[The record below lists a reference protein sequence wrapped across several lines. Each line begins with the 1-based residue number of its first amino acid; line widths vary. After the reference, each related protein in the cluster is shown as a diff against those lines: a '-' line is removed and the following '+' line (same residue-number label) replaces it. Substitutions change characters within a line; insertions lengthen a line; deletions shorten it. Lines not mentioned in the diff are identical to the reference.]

1 MKKPKKLPSPYKFAD
16 GGPLHDRDINGKL
29 LQSTYASALGNMFR
43 EGGPF
48 GEDQGVFDYATSIY
62 ASQPGNYYR
71 TGGQFPRPYSLPED
85 SFKQGGTNLHNSV
98 YASSSAPYPGIY
110 ATGGVLGGP
119 GDPPIKEQNAQSLPI
134 TAQDYIDVYNNSI
147 ALQNYM
153 KSRPEYT
160 LRDPSHISNKY
171 LKEKYPTSEKIYS
184 GLDDANK
191 TFNSFTLKN
200 NPEGQRT
207 VIKDGKTMFVLPN
220 EISSN
225 DYFQKI
231 DENKFKQRELSSGI
245 INVDIPF
252 AYYDKRIPLSA
263 VESYINQQ
271 TNDAVQIPIYD
282 PAYLKEEM
290 YKLNPNIQFNEDGSA
305 FIPENLIN
313 ILKQRPTQQLTRE
326 EFLINQPVVPEPTS
340 SKRYDSNTGKW
351 VVEPSIEKNKIE
363 DTYNKARWE
372 WAQKNKPPLQQLD
385 LKGETFADGGPII
398 PAIATYNPTLP
409 SNYAKD
415 YAARLKDIK
424 SNPIDPKTGA
434 PYQGSGGTDAGS
446 TGTGG
451 NYRAINPQEKA
462 AKIAELESLNINQL
476 RPDLLEQYLNLK
488 NNKPYFVAAERS
500 DKIMSMP
507 YDLRKY
513 TPMNA
518 AQLAIAYPEPE
529 PPKPTIG
536 YATDPYTGK
545 IVPGVSNVQNDATF
559 QVNRQMS
566 QFAEA
571 AYNTPE
577 ASAKRAAIDSERLN
591 NIELLKT
598 MTPEQKAAMRA
609 AGLTP
614 AQYLANPFAM
624 GGKLVV
630 AGGEKHRIYEKT
642 SPTGNGEGVEGHIMV
657 NHPTEDKGQW
667 DTIDLTTK
675 AGAKTVAEGIAAT
688 KQWHAEHPNQYA
700 EGGSILSMSNTPQ
713 LEGEGKDLTYPDGAY
728 VYNYGGKLFAPGGP
742 IYPTNQQLAQFLNP
756 EYQRVTQGQEVTVRP
771 SSAQLLL
778 SNANKRAEEV
788 AKKNKKYT
796 YTDPVSTQ
804 KIEFDSEQ
812 DFIDKQ
818 KRNLSIGKTTVNKSD
833 KIVQGLGNV
842 LEYTGVPGGLR
853 TLDRLKDDPLKF
865 AENVGITARDLYNL
879 PQNLAYQGVN
889 YLWGDGKFNLPVN
902 TEALGVTLDAAGMLP
917 FIPKGTSRAVK
928 QGVKMIGDDIGRGY
942 NYLTTQTPL
951 RNAYNYNPLANRT
964 VPMNRLFHGTDNPN
978 LLLDDIKFTDPNPNV
993 GSRPGTFKQRAAASG
1008 DPLEMPGGF
1017 YTNDRSVPGF
1027 MGNNNYRYSMDVPA
1041 NAKVFKWETGPSD
1054 NISVKRL
1061 QELKN
1066 EGYDI
1071 IQGKNIIGEIEYI
1084 PLKKDLISNWKLHQ
1098 KGDPELKLL
1107 KDLKFKT
1114 EQPHWLKG
1122 YKEALIESPGLPN
1135 TFTKSGLGGMDM
1147 SNHVIKNV
1155 DYYTQLLNT
1164 YNSKAL
1170 PAANRKFYKDL
1181 IANVKKQDGLVTE
1194 RQLNELKRL
1203 ATGNF
1208 NFGKKAY
1215 NMGGQTTVLK
1225 YPNNSYIYRLG
1236 GYYK

>member
-110 ATGGVLGGP
+110 
-119 GDPPIKEQNAQSLPI
+119 
-134 TAQDYIDVYNNSI
+134 
-147 ALQNYM
+147 
-153 KSRPEYT
+153 
-160 LRDPSHISNKY
+160 
-171 LKEKYPTSEKIYS
+171 
-184 GLDDANK
+184 
-191 TFNSFTLKN
+191 
-200 NPEGQRT
+200 
-207 VIKDGKTMFVLPN
+207 
-220 EISSN
+220 
-225 DYFQKI
+225 
-231 DENKFKQRELSSGI
+231 
-245 INVDIPF
+245 
-252 AYYDKRIPLSA
+252 
-263 VESYINQQ
+263 
-271 TNDAVQIPIYD
+271 
-282 PAYLKEEM
+282 
-290 YKLNPNIQFNEDGSA
+290 
-305 FIPENLIN
+305 
-313 ILKQRPTQQLTRE
+313 
-326 EFLINQPVVPEPTS
+326 
-340 SKRYDSNTGKW
+340 
-351 VVEPSIEKNKIE
+351 
-363 DTYNKARWE
+363 
-372 WAQKNKPPLQQLD
+372 
-385 LKGETFADGGPII
+385 ADGGPII

-545 IVPGVSNVQNDATF
+545 IVPGVSNVQNGATF

-577 ASAKRAAIDSERLN
+577 ATAKRAAIDSERLN

-614 AQYLANPFAM
+614 TQYLADPF
-624 GGKLVV
+624 
-630 AGGEKHRIYEKT
+630 
-642 SPTGNGEGVEGHIMV
+642 S
-657 NHPTEDKGQW
+657 
-667 DTIDLTTK
+667 
-675 AGAKTVAEGIAAT
+675 AGATEF
-688 KQWHAEHPNQYA
+688 A

-728 VYNYGGKLFAPGGP
+728 VYGRGGVIKTSQLFAGGGP
-742 IYPTNQQLAQFLNP
+742 IFPTNQQLAQFLNP

-833 KIVQGLGNV
+833 KIIQGLGNV

-865 AENVGITARDLYNL
+865 AENVGITARDLHNL

-889 YLWGDGKFNLPVN
+889 YLWGNGKFNLPVN
-902 TEALGVTLDAAGMLP
+902 TEALGVTLDAAAMLP

-928 QGVKMIGDDIGRGY
+928 QGVKMIGDDIARGYTKVATGNSRLTDFGFPAWKVERPTGAIRSSDYIARPYTDAEAQLLSTYGRGMRFESQADWDAMQALTKSGATDFSKGDY
-942 NYLTTQTPL
+942 PISRIIGYYAPASSENKVIQGLKRGDVFTTPAEESVRTWSAGVPNISKERDWMQGRTRLIIPSRYTKDLGSEFAGMPYYDKRVDFIYQNPVTGERPYL
-951 RNAYNYNPLANRT
+951 NE
-964 VPMNRLFHGTDNPN
+964 
-978 LLLDDIKFTDPNPNV
+978 
-993 GSRPGTFKQRAAASG
+993 RAFSEKE
-1008 DPLEMPGGF
+1008 L
-1017 YTNDRSVPGF
+1017 
-1027 MGNNNYRYSMDVPA
+1027 MGNIPEGFKVIGRNSEDGLNN
-1041 NAKVFKWETGPSD
+1041 
-1054 NISVKRL
+1054 L
-1061 QELKN
+1061 
-1066 EGYDI
+1066 I
-1071 IQGKNIIGEIEYI
+1071 IK
-1084 PLKKDLISNWKLHQ
+1084 PLKKSATS
-1098 KGDPELKLL
+1098 
-1107 KDLKFKT
+1107 T
-1114 EQPHWLKG
+1114 E
-1122 YKEALIESPGLPN
+1122 
-1135 TFTKSGLGGMDM
+1135 FTRSGLGGMDM
-1147 SNHVIKNV
+1147 SDHVIKNV

-1208 NFGKKAY
+1208 DFGKKAY
-1215 NMGGQTTVLK
+1215 NMGGQARVIKSSQLF
-1225 YPNNSYIYRLG
+1225 NR
-1236 GYYK
+1236 